1 MSMKKIYII
10 ALLVHMGLAKAISQT
25 PEGNPQ
31 QNPPETAQSAPA
43 AQPQVLNQSQ
53 STNHQVITLP
63 DSQFTDPESPLNR
76 LSTSR
81 PAANPLLVTGGPTV
95 LRLSPPVQSPPST
108 EPATNTFNFQGVDLN
123 TFLTVYAGLVNR
135 TILRPA
141 TLPQLQ
147 ITFKTQTP
155 LTRTEAVQA
164 FDTVL
169 AMNGIATIPVGDK
182 FVKVVP
188 VAQVSQEAARFSD
201 LPPEQLPEAAQY
213 TTHVVQLTYVKPSE
227 LVAVLQPFARIPN
240 AILPIDSAQVLVIR
254 DYAENVKRMLE
265 LIKQIDVA
273 VPSEFVSEVIPIKY
287 ALATEIAAA
296 LSSLSAG
303 GATATVGSGVGTTA
317 TRGLGTR
324 TSLPRTGIGTLPGTQ
339 IGVPGATQF
348 GTTPTAQPTTQP
360 SFSDRLRNIIQRA
373 AAMGEIQIIGPNKI
387 IADERTNSLLVF
399 ASRQDMETIKDII
412 AKLDVVLPQVL
423 IEALIL
429 EVSVGDQLDFGVSW
443 LKRPETTGKF
453 TYSGVV
459 QNKPSFTDPNSLA
472 GSLATNVSFASG
484 LSWWGRYTGDFD
496 VAASLAA
503 QDSRVRV
510 LSRPCIQTSHAV
522 QANISIGVSRPIIT
536 GTYTYYGGP
545 QTQYQYQNFGI
556 SLSVLPLINPDGLV
570 VMDIEQQIQD
580 VGREIKVDANF
591 SMPEVT
597 TRSANAKVAVRNRET
612 VMLGGFISDQATRTK
627 SGIPILKDI
636 PLLGLAF
643 SDYSRKNNRS
653 ELIVLI
659 RPTVLPTPDIAAE
672 NATNIQQSLP
682 LVASSQKEFEKVEAK
697 SGKAARKYQF
707 PDVDSSQTRTNK
719 GTSTIR

>member
-1 MSMKKIYII
+1 M
-10 ALLVHMGLAKAISQT
+10 
-25 PEGNPQ
+25 E
-31 QNPPETAQSAPA
+31 
-43 AQPQVLNQSQ
+43 
-53 STNHQVITLP
+53 
-63 DSQFTDPESPLNR
+63 F
-76 LSTSR
+76 
-81 PAANPLLVTGGPTV
+81 
-95 LRLSPPVQSPPST
+95 
-108 EPATNTFNFQGVDLN
+108 
-123 TFLTVYAGLVNR
+123 
-135 TILRPA
+135 
-141 TLPQLQ
+141 
-147 ITFKTQTP
+147 
-155 LTRTEAVQA
+155 
-164 FDTVL
+164 
-169 AMNGIATIPVGDK
+169 ATIPVGDK

-188 VAQVSQEAARFSD
+188 VAQASQEAARFSD

-303 GATATVGSGVGTTA
+303 GATATVGSGAGTTA

-360 SFSDRLRNIIQRA
+360 SFSDRLRSIIQRA

-472 GSLATNVSFASG
+472 ESLVTNVSFASG

-682 LVASSQKEFEKVEAK
+682 LVASSQKEFEKVEVK
-697 SGKAARKYQF
+697 SGKATPKYQF
-707 PDVDSSQTRTNK
+707 PDVDSSQTRTNQ